1 MPVFYK
7 DSDGYY
13 LGFNRAYEVF
23 FGKSRNELIGKTAFE
38 INPEAFAKAY
48 HTKDL
53 ELFEKGGMQEYESQI
68 LNGKGNVRDVIF
80 NKEVY
85 RDRQG
90 NIIGLIGTVLDIT
103 ERKKSESEREKLQA
117 KLMQSQKM
125 ESIGN
130 LAGGIA
136 HDFNNILS
144 AVIGFTELAL
154 DEVEKGSTIE
164 NSLQEVHMAGKRA
177 KDLVKQI
184 LTFARQSG
192 EERHPIQPGLIAK
205 EVLQFMRST
214 IPTTIE
220 INHRIESGSFVMGNA
235 TQFHQVMMNLCT
247 NAAHAMEDGGG
258 TIEVSISDVPAH
270 MVAGTDLSE
279 LPDQGY
285 VEIRVS
291 DTGVGIAPDTIDS
304 IFEPY
309 FTTKDPGEGTG
320 MGLAV
325 VQGIVESYGGQ
336 IRVKSEL
343 GEGSTFVIYMPT
355 TRKSGQRSANEK
367 QDLPTG
373 DEQILFVDDE
383 APLARLGERML
394 SRLGYAVTT
403 RTRSTEAM
411 ELFRS
416 KPDDFDLVITDMAM
430 PGMAG
435 DQLAVALMNIRPDVP
450 VILCTGYSKKMSK
463 ERALEIGIRAF
474 ANKPIVLAD
483 LAKAVR
489 TVLDEAK
496 LKTRG

>member
-1 MPVFYK
+1 
-7 DSDGYY
+7 
-13 LGFNRAYEVF
+13 
-23 FGKSRNELIGKTAFE
+23 
-38 INPEAFAKAY
+38 
-48 HTKDL
+48 
-53 ELFEKGGMQEYESQI
+53 
-68 LNGKGNVRDVIF
+68 
-80 NKEVY
+80 
-85 RDRQG
+85 
-90 NIIGLIGTVLDIT
+90 
-103 ERKKSESEREKLQA
+103 
-117 KLMQSQKM
+117 
-125 ESIGN
+125 
-130 LAGGIA
+130 
-136 HDFNNILS
+136 
-144 AVIGFTELAL
+144 
-154 DEVEKGSTIE
+154 
-164 NSLQEVHMAGKRA
+164 
-177 KDLVKQI
+177 
-184 LTFARQSG
+184 
-192 EERHPIQPGLIAK
+192 
-205 EVLQFMRST
+205 
-214 IPTTIE
+214 
-220 INHRIESGSFVMGNA
+220 MGNA